1 MTIFHPALSISPET
15 DLVGRICLY
24 TYFALLGVLS
34 VYGFHRYLMVYLFYR
49 HAKNAPRPKDRWKEL
64 PRVTVQLP
72 VFNELYVAE
81 RLIDAVAKMNY
92 PKDRLEIQVLD
103 DSTDETQQV
112 CRRKVEEWKAK
123 GVDVAYLHR
132 TDRTGFKA
140 GALHAGMKVAK
151 GEFLAI
157 FDADFVAQPDFLER
171 TIHFFTD
178 PKIGCVQT
186 RWGHLN
192 RDYSLLTYMQSVYL
206 DGHFMM
212 EHAARNRSGRFFNF
226 SGTAG
231 VWRRKAIDEA
241 GGWEHDT
248 LTEDLDLSFR
258 SQLKSWKFAFLPE
271 VETPAELP
279 VDMNGFKSQQ
289 HRWVKGSMQT
299 SKKLLGKVIQADLPL
314 HVKSEG
320 IVHLTGNT
328 CYLMMVVLALLMF
341 PVTYFRP
348 LIAMQ
353 HSVFVDL
360 AIFALATISV
370 CVYYLLA
377 QREIYGFG
385 QVVKAFVHIPFLL
398 AVGIG
403 MCLSNGRAVLEGLF
417 SRSSGE
423 FVRTPKYR
431 IERHADT
438 FVKKKYQARL
448 SLKFV
453 TALVEMLLGVGFLGI
468 ILYSIRH
475 GMYGAIPFQALFCF
489 GFLYVAFLSLFQ
501 GKLTSR

>member
-1 MTIFHPALSISPET
+1 VTIFHPALSVSPET
-15 DLVGRICLY
+15 DIAGRICLY
-24 TYFALLGVLS
+24 TYFGLLAILS
-34 VYGFHRYLMVYLFYR
+34 FYGFHRYLMVYLFYR
-49 HAKNAPRPKDRWKEL
+49 HAKNAPRPKRRWEEY

-72 VFNELYVAE
+72 IFNELYVAE
-81 RLIDAVAKMNY
+81 RLIDAVCKMRY
-92 PKDRLEIQVLD
+92 PREKLEVQILD
-103 DSTDETQQV
+103 DSTDHTQEV
-112 CRRKVEEWKAK
+112 CRKKVEEWRSQ
-123 GVDVAYLHR
+123 GLDVAYLHR
-132 TDRTGFKA
+132 TDRTGYKA
-140 GALHAGMKVAK
+140 GALDGGMKVCR
-151 GEFLAI
+151 GEFIAI
-157 FDADFVAQPDFLER
+157 FDADFVPPPDFLER
-171 TIHFFTD
+171 TVHFFTD
-178 PKIGCVQT
+178 PTIGCVQT

-192 RDYSLLTYMQSVYL
+192 REYSLLTYMQSVYL

-231 VWRRKAIDEA
+231 MWRKSAIEEA

-248 LTEDLDLSFR
+248 LTEDLDISFR
-258 SQLKSWKFAFLPE
+258 AQLEKWNFVFLPE

-299 SKKLLGKVIQADLPL
+299 SKKLLGKVIRADLPL

-328 CYLMMVVLALLMF
+328 CYLMMAVLAVLMF

-348 LIAMQ
+348 LISMER
-353 HSVFVDL
+353 SVFVDL
-360 AIFALATISV
+360 AIFALATVSV

-377 QREIYGFG
+377 QREIYGFKE
-385 QVVKAFVHIPFLL
+385 VVKAFVHIPFLL

-403 MCLSNGRAVLEGLF
+403 MCVSNSRAVLEGLF
-417 SRSSGE
+417 SRRSGE
-423 FVRTPKYR
+423 FVRTPKYALAGT
-431 IERHADT
+431 ADT
-438 FVKKKYQARL
+438 FVKRSYRAKF
-448 SLKFV
+448 SLKFM
-453 TALVEMLLGVGFLGI
+453 TALVELVLGLGFLGVI
-468 ILYSIRH
+468 VYSLRH
-475 GMYGAIPFQALFCF
+475 GMYGAVPFQALFCV